1 MKTIGKIAA
10 LAMTLSLAFVLTA
23 CGGSASSS
31 AAASSAASSSTASS
45 SAATSSSAAASS
57 ASAASSSSTE
67 NATVYTNEAFGIE
80 YVLPDG
86 WTFADASMLKQLN
99 SPLST
104 TASADAVDM
113 LAVSPTGSPTVMVAI
128 IKPSSETSG
137 KTAED
142 LLKAQV
148 EEMQKGLEGSSYSY
162 TSKEAEVTFNGLTR
176 TLPANFTT
184 ITIEGTS
191 IVMGQAVA
199 EKDGYFMEIVV
210 AGSTEDE
217 VVNAFTNFKAVSE

>member
-31 AAASSAASSSTASS
+31 AAASSTASSSTAAS
-45 SAATSSSAAASS
+45 SAAALSSAAASS
-57 ASAASSSSTE
+57 ASAAASSSTE
-67 NATVYTNEAFGIE
+67 NATVYTNEGFGIE

-86 WTFADASMLKQLN
+86 WTFADASMLKQIN

-217 VVNAFTNFKAVSE
+217 VVNAFTNFKAISE

>member
-217 VVNAFTNFKAVSE
+217 VVNAFTNFKAISE